1 MPTSNPRINVTLSPA
16 LDALVGQL
24 AKHERISKAMVLREL
39 LEAAEPSLK
48 HAVALMEAAQGAT
61 AAARKRVVEGMDE
74 AIAKAEIVSAEMLGF
89 LSEKTNDLFE
99 VEETIKG
106 RRPAA
111 SASVARVAAVSPASR
126 PPISNRGV
134 KSPKPRHN
142 PEVNHEI

>member
-1 MPTSNPRINVTLSPA
+1 MPTANPRINVTLSPA

-74 AIAKAEIVSAEMLGF
+74 AIAKAENVSAEMLGF

-111 SASVARVAAVSPASR
+111 AQAQRAPSAPSPASR

-134 KSPKPRHN
+134 KSPKPRHK
-142 PEVNHEI
+142 PGGQP